1 MRINVSNTS
10 VNSPYP
16 CPSSPAGMNL
26 LSPNS
31 TIRAITIN
39 VGDSSVGDVGVNG
52 YLDKVVVNLT
62 GGSTTF
68 NFDPAMDSCKNGG
81 WQTQTRPDG
90 SAFKNQG
97 DCVSYTNT
105 GR

>member
-1 MRINVSNTS
+1 MNILS
-10 VNSPYP
+10 
-16 CPSSPAGMNL
+16 AG
-26 LSPNS
+26 S
-31 TIRAITIN
+31 TIRAIAIN
-39 VGDSSVGDVGVNG
+39 VGDTSASDLGVNG

-68 NFDPAMDSCKNGG
+68 NFDPSMDSCKNGG

-90 SAFKNQG
+90 STFKNQG